1 MEEIWPDEKK
11 KKEFIPR
18 TPVTRIIQCAP
29 VYSENEV
36 HTPRVCS
43 RGRNSDKSLKSF
55 PPCYSLSPIQLFLE
69 IFYFFKLTQPL
80 TVSVTE
86 KGGKPDRKPYPLPYG
101 LRNPYRN
108 LTSENSQDYVQKAQ
122 RS

>member
-36 HTPRVCS
+36 YSTLLKYVLGAEIQTKVLRVFLLAIHS
-43 RGRNSDKSLKSF
+43 HLYRFSF
-55 PPCYSLSPIQLFLE
+55 RFLYLQTHATSYSFCNGE
-69 IFYFFKLTQPL
+69 R
-80 TVSVTE
+80 
-86 KGGKPDRKPYPLPYG
+86 RKTG
-101 LRNPYRN
+101 
-108 LTSENSQDYVQKAQ
+108 
-122 RS
+122 